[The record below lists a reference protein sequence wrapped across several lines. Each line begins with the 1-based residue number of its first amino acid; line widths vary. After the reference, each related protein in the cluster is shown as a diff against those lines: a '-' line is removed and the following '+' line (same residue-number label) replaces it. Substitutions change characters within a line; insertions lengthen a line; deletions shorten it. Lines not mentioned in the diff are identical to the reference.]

1 MRMFGPVPKAQI
13 PTLLTSIDIAYI
25 GLRPSPLF
33 RFGIAPNKLLDYMM
47 AGCTILQSVEAG
59 NDPVE
64 DAGCGLTVA
73 PGSPAAV
80 ADGLIR
86 LSMVP
91 AETRLEMGR
100 LGHE

>member
-1 MRMFGPVPKAQI
+1 
-13 PTLLTSIDIAYI
+13 
-25 GLRPSPLF
+25 
-33 RFGIAPNKLLDYMM
+33 M

-91 AETRLEMGR
+91 AETRRDMGR
-100 LGHE
+100 LGHEYVLANHTYPVLARRFLAVCER